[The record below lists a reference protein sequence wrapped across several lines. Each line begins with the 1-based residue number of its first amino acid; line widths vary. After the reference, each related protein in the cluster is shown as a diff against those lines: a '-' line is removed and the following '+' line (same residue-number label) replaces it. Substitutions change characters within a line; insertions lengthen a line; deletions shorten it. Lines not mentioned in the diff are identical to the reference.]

1 MSRED
6 GPDTMSLKD
15 LPGHLLRRCH
25 QISVGLFLEECE
37 AFDLTPLQFAVLQNL
52 LDGGP
57 QDQVTLAGRSA
68 LDRTTIAVVV
78 SKLEGRGFVT
88 RAQSEKDRR
97 SKIVSITPKGRA
109 LAEAC
114 APAVL
119 NAQTRT
125 VAPLTEDEAET
136 LVALLHKLADG
147 NNAASRAPFK
157 ERKKAPV

>member
-6 GPDTMSLKD
+6 GPDKLSLKD

-52 LDGGP
+52 INGGP

-78 SKLEGRGFVT
+78 SKLEGRGLVT

-109 LAEAC
+109 LAQSC

-119 NAQTRT
+119 KAQTRT
-125 VAPLTEDEAET
+125 VAPLTDEEAET
-136 LVALLHKLADG
+136 LITLLHKLADG